1 MMSKAKKESDITIS
15 DFEGITYNLKVEGSL
30 KTGRKITISMIA
42 PYLKQYF
49 QVIDPAAFGKAFIR
63 GKDWT

>member
-1 MMSKAKKESDITIS
+1 MLRPQIENLALSEQVQTMMSKAKKESDITIS
-15 DFEGITYNLKVEGSL
+15 DFEGITYNLKVEGNL

-49 QVIDPAAFGKAFIR
+49 
-63 GKDWT
+63 